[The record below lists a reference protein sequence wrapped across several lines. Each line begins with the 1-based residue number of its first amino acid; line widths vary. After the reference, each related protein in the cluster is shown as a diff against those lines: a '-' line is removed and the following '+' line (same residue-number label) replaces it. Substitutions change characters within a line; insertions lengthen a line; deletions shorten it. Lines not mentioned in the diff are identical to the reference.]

1 MRFISSLFI
10 VLLILSCDKE
20 SPSVSDPVISFTL
33 TVTSGV
39 GGSVSSPGGSYTQ
52 GKSVSITATPNS
64 EYVFVDWSNGS
75 TDNPISITVNS
86 NQTVTANFE
95 KRKYPLTVS
104 ITGSGTVSEEIISA
118 GKSTTE
124 YNSGSVIR
132 LTANPLDEWVFTG
145 WSGSVS
151 STENPIELTVDE
163 SKTISVNFEKRK
175 YPLTVSI
182 TGSGTV
188 SQEIISAGKSTTEYN
203 SGSVIR
209 LTANPLDEWVFTG
222 WSGSVSS
229 TENPIELTVN
239 ESKTISVN
247 FEKRKYPLTVSITG
261 SGTVYEEIISSGKST
276 TEYTSGSVIRLTAG
290 PSSGSNFI
298 GWSGS
303 VSSTENPIELTVDE
317 SKDVTATFEKKLI
330 FEFIYETFPSFS
342 HGKEGMGY
350 ISINSKHYII
360 LPFTTNN
367 PNIAVTPDYLRIFEI
382 DSTNGKLHDRTF
394 SIYDEVP
401 EIGFEKSPLFVED
414 FDNDGFDD
422 LFLVDH
428 GLEDSFVDN
437 RFEGGFLKLYYG
449 SENGFIKDKTEISN
463 LKLYYHHAD
472 VGDFDLDGDLDI
484 ISQRNSSQTL
494 EVPGYSSITLF
505 KNLGNRNY
513 EIITL
518 ESPPAGVM
526 SVLFSNIDDDPELEV
541 LSFSYGEGVIWS
553 WDILENKTEI
563 INNQLGEYKIH
574 DVVEIEN
581 NDSSSIIIFPED
593 YQGIETPI
601 FISTDKCENISSFDI
616 INNFQGRDNYV
627 IDLNN
632 DGLDDLF
639 MYYGTD
645 GEYPTPSS
653 RSFVNSVLIN
663 QGNNQFS
670 YPSNVTDTYNK
681 SYNDEKTDNRY
692 LPLKQTSNGYLFF
705 KFGDVSN
712 NGIYPI
718 NGKLIDLSFN

>member
-1 MRFISSLFI
+1 MRFILSSLI
-10 VLLILSCDKE
+10 MLSILSCGKE
-20 SPSVSDPVISFTL
+20 SPVVTDPVISFTL

-52 GKSVSITATPNS
+52 GKSVSITATPDP
-64 EYVFVDWSNGS
+64 EYVFVNWSNGS
-75 TDNPISITVNS
+75 TDNPLSVTVNS

-104 ITGSGTVSEEIISA
+104 ITGSGTVSEEIVSA

-132 LTANPLDEWVFTG
+132 LTAV
-145 WSGSVS
+145 
-151 STENPIELTVDE
+151 
-163 SKTISVNFEKRK
+163 
-175 YPLTVSI
+175 
-182 TGSGTV
+182 
-188 SQEIISAGKSTTEYN
+188 
-203 SGSVIR
+203 
-209 LTANPLDEWVFTG
+209 
-222 WSGSVSS
+222 
-229 TENPIELTVN
+229 
-239 ESKTISVN
+239 
-247 FEKRKYPLTVSITG
+247 
-261 SGTVYEEIISSGKST
+261 
-276 TEYTSGSVIRLTAG
+276 
-290 PSSGSNFI
+290 PSSRSNFI

-317 SKDVTATFEKKLI
+317 SKNVTATFENELI
-330 FEFIYETFPSFS
+330 FEFTYETFPTLPLGS
-342 HGKEGMGY
+342 EGMGY
-350 ISINSKHYII
+350 ISLNSKHYIL
-360 LPFTTNN
+360 LPFVTNTVQ
-367 PNIAVTPDYLRIFEI
+367 IKVTPDYLRIFEI
-382 DSTNGKLHDRTF
+382 DSTDGKLHDRTF

-401 EIGFEKSPLFVED
+401 EIGFPKGPLFVED

-428 GLEDSFVDN
+428 GLENSFINN
-437 RFEGGFLKLYYG
+437 RFEGDFLKFYYG
-449 SENGFIKDKTEISN
+449 SENGFIKDETEISN
-463 LKLYYHHAD
+463 LKLFYHHAD
-472 VGDFDLDGDLDI
+472 VSDFDLDGDLDI
-484 ISQRNSSQTL
+484 ISQRWGSQTL
-494 EVPGYSSITLF
+494 EVPGSNSITLF

-513 EIITL
+513 EIIDL
-518 ESPPAGVM
+518 ESPPAGVG

-541 LSFSYGEGVIWS
+541 LSFGYGGGVVWS

-563 INNQLGEYKIH
+563 INNQLGTYKIH

-593 YQGIETPI
+593 FQGIETPT

-616 INNFQGRDNYV
+616 LNDFQGRDIYV

-645 GEYPTPSS
+645 GEYPTPSA

-692 LPLKQTSNGYLFF
+692 VPLKQTSNGYLFF

>member
-1 MRFISSLFI
+1 MKDKNLVSVVCIMLISLICLFM
-10 VLLILSCDKE
+10 
-20 SPSVSDPVISFTL
+20 VISCSDEEEDTIPPTSTVQSTTPEPETETETFENWTPDFT
-33 TVTSGV
+33 
-39 GGSVSSPGGSYTQ
+39 
-52 GKSVSITATPNS
+52 
-64 EYVFVDWSNGS
+64 
-75 TDNPISITVNS
+75 
-86 NQTVTANFE
+86 NQTTNFTQT
-95 KRKYPLTVS
+95 R
-104 ITGSGTVSEEIISA
+104 TGTNGTEQTRII
-118 GKSTTE
+118 
-124 YNSGSVIR
+124 N
-132 LTANPLDEWVFTG
+132 
-145 WSGSVS
+145 VS
-151 STENPIELTVDE
+151 STSNSTFSNEGDIYQDINEDGDIQDSVEIINSTYVASENLGQFD
-163 SKTISVNFEKRK
+163 SVN
-175 YPLTVSI
+175 Y
-182 TGSGTV
+182 
-188 SQEIISAGKSTTEYN
+188 
-203 SGSVIR
+203 
-209 LTANPLDEWVFTG
+209 
-222 WSGSVSS
+222 
-229 TENPIELTVN
+229 TVN
-239 ESKTISVN
+239 LNNET
-247 FEKRKYPLTVSITG
+247 P
-261 SGTVYEEIISSGKST
+261 
-276 TEYTSGSVIRLTAG
+276 
-290 PSSGSNFI
+290 
-298 GWSGS
+298 
-303 VSSTENPIELTVDE
+303 
-317 SKDVTATFEKKLI
+317 I
-330 FEFIYETFPSFS
+330 FEFIYETFPTFS
-342 HGKEGMGY
+342 HGNEGMGY

-367 PNIAVTPDYLRIFEI
+367 PNIGVTPDYLRIFEI

-494 EVPGYSSITLF
+494 EVPGYSSIALF

-513 EIITL
+513 EITTL

-541 LSFSYGEGVIWS
+541 LSFSYGEGVIWL

-581 NDSSSIIIFPED
+581 NNSSSIIIFPED

-645 GEYPTPSS
+645 GEYPTPSG

-681 SYNDEKTDNRY
+681 SYNDEKTDNQY

>member
-1 MRFISSLFI
+1 MRFILSSLI
-10 VLLILSCDKE
+10 MLLILSCEKE
-20 SPSVSDPVISFTL
+20 SPVVTDPVISFTL
-33 TVTSGV
+33 TVSSGV
-39 GGSVSSPGGSYTQ
+39 GGSVSSPGGSYTE
-52 GKSVSITATPNS
+52 GKSTSITATPDP
-64 EYVFVDWSNGS
+64 EYIFINWSNGS
-75 TDNPISITVNS
+75 TDNPLSITVNS

-104 ITGSGTVSEEIISA
+104 ITGSGTVSE
-118 GKSTTE
+118 
-124 YNSGSVIR
+124 
-132 LTANPLDEWVFTG
+132 
-145 WSGSVS
+145 
-151 STENPIELTVDE
+151 
-163 SKTISVNFEKRK
+163 
-175 YPLTVSI
+175 
-182 TGSGTV
+182 
-188 SQEIISAGKSTTEYN
+188 EIISAGKSTTEYN

-317 SKDVTATFEKKLI
+317 SKDVTATFENELI
-330 FEFIYETFPSFS
+330 FEFIYEDFPTLNM
-342 HGKEGMGY
+342 HPEGMGY
-350 ISINSKHYII
+350 ISINSKHYIL
-360 LPFTTNN
+360 LPFATLGREGSS
-367 PNIAVTPDYLRIFEI
+367 PPDYLRVFEI
-382 DSTNGKLHDRTF
+382 DSTNGRFHDRTF

-401 EIGFEKSPLFVED
+401 EIGFSKGPLFVED

-428 GLEDSFVDN
+428 GQENSFIN
-437 RFEGGFLKLYYG
+437 GRFEGDFLKFYYG
-449 SENGFIKDKTEISN
+449 SENGFQKDQTQEISN
-463 LKLYYHHAD
+463 KKLFYHHAD
-472 VGDFDLDGDLDI
+472 VSDFDLDGDLDI
-484 ISQRNSSQTL
+484 ISQRWPSQSV
-494 EVPGYSSITLF
+494 EVPNNNTITLF

-513 EIITL
+513 EIIDL
-518 ESPPAGVM
+518 ESPPSGVG

-541 LSFSYGEGVIWS
+541 LSFGYGGGMIWS
-553 WDILENKTEI
+553 WDIIENKTEI
-563 INNQLGEYKIH
+563 INNQLGEYQIH

-593 YQGIETPI
+593 YQGIETPV
-601 FISTDKCENISSFDI
+601 FISIDKCENISSFDI
-616 INNFQGRDNYV
+616 LNDFQGRDIYV

-645 GEYPTPSS
+645 GEYPTPSG